1 MEAVLAALKAM
12 GEPTRMRVMALCA
25 QGDLTV
31 SELVHILGQSQ
42 PRVSRHLKLL
52 CEAGLLQ
59 RLREGSWVFH
69 RLSAGTAQSD
79 MIQRLVGLI
88 PEDDEILLRDRERL
102 DEVKRDRAEKAAEY
116 FRLNA
121 QRWGEIRALHADDKE
136 VENALLGLLNPQKED
151 DFLDIGTGTGR
162 MLEIFSRKI
171 RQGWG
176 VDLSSE
182 MLSIARAKLEEKGL
196 GNCAVRQGDMY
207 QVPFS
212 AESFD
217 LVSIHQV
224 LHYSDEPARA
234 IAEAA
239 RVLRGKGR
247 LAIVDFA
254 PHEEESLRLQHQHRR
269 LGFSEEE
276 ITRLCDDN
284 GLRITQIR
292 HLPGD
297 PLTVTLWV
305 AEKQEQPR
313 ASHEDGDQ

>member
-1 MEAVLAALKAM
+1 MERILNAFKAM

-25 QGDLTV
+25 RGDLTV

-69 RLSAGTAQSD
+69 RLAGEPQETAVA
-79 MIQRLVGLI
+79 RKLVELI
-88 PEDDEILLRDRERL
+88 PEDDELLLRDRERL
-102 DEVKRDRAEKAAEY
+102 QEVKRERAQKAAEY
-116 FRLNA
+116 FSRNA
-121 QRWGEIRALHADDKE
+121 SVWEEIRALHADDRE
-136 VENALLGLLNPQKED
+136 VEAALTDMVAPTGGE
-151 DFLDIGTGTGR
+151 DFLDIGTGTGQI
-162 MLEIFSRKI
+162 LELFADKI
-171 RQGWG
+171 NQGWG
-176 VDLSSE
+176 IDLSTD
-182 MLSIARAKLEEKGL
+182 MLAIARANLEKNKRE
-196 GNCAVRQGDMY
+196 NCAVRQGDMY

-224 LHYSDEPARA
+224 LHYSDEPVRA
-234 IAEAA
+234 ISEAA
-239 RVLRGKGR
+239 RVLRPGGK
-247 LAIVDFA
+247 LALVDFA
-254 PHEEESLRLQHQHRR
+254 PHEEESLRQQHQHRR

-276 ITRLCDDN
+276 ISSICREC
-284 GLRITQIR
+284 GLHITNVH

-305 AEKQEQPR
+305 AEKHDP
-313 ASHEDGDQ
+313 S

>member
-1 MEAVLAALKAM
+1 MDQILSALKAL

-69 RLSAGTAQSD
+69 RLSAEPAQATFVKK
-79 MIQRLVGLI
+79 LVELI
-88 PEDDEILLRDRERL
+88 PHDDEVLLRDRERL
-102 DEVKRDRAEKAAEY
+102 DEVKRERAEKASEY
-116 FRLNA
+116 FSQNA
-121 QRWGEIRALHADDKE
+121 LRWAEIRALHIDDAE
-136 VENALLGLLNPQKED
+136 VEKALLKLASPQGNEE
-151 DFLDIGTGTGR
+151 FLDIGTGTGQV
-162 MLEIFSRKI
+162 LQLFSDHI

-176 VDLSSE
+176 IDLSSD
-182 MLSIARAKLEEKGL
+182 MLSIARANLEANGKV
-196 GNCAVRQGDMY
+196 NCAVRQGDMY

-212 AESFD
+212 ADSFD

-224 LHYSDEPARA
+224 LHYADEPVRA
-234 IAEAA
+234 LAEAA
-239 RVLRGKGR
+239 RVLRQGGR

-254 PHEEESLRLQHQHRR
+254 PHEEETLRTDHQHRR
-269 LGFSEEE
+269 LGFSEKEVAD
-276 ITRLCDDN
+276 ICRDC
-284 GLRITQIR
+284 GLDIKEVQ

-305 AEKQEQPR
+305 AEKL
-313 ASHEDGDQ
+313 

>member
-1 MEAVLAALKAM
+1 MDAILTALKAL

-69 RLSAGTAQSD
+69 RLPADSKQSD
-79 MIQRLVGLI
+79 FIHRLVDLI
-88 PEDDEILLRDRERL
+88 PNDDEVLQRDRERL
-102 DEVKRDRAEKAAEY
+102 NEVKQERAEKASEY
-116 FRLNA
+116 FNQNA
-121 QRWGEIRALHADDKE
+121 QRWGEIRALHVDDKE
-136 VENALLGLLNPQKED
+136 VETILLDVLAPSKED

-162 MLEIFSRKI
+162 ILEIMSGHI

-182 MLSIARAKLEEKGL
+182 MLSIARAKLEDGEYT
-196 GNCAVRQGDMY
+196 NCAVRQGDMY

-212 AESFD
+212 GESFD

-224 LHYSDEPARA
+224 LHYSDEPSRA

-239 RVLRGKGR
+239 RVLKSGGK
-247 LAIVDFA
+247 LALVDFA
-254 PHEEESLRLQHQHRR
+254 PHEEETLRTHHQHRR
-269 LGFSEEE
+269 LGFSEDE
-276 ITRLCDDN
+276 ISRLCAEC
-284 GLRITQIR
+284 GLSVSLVK

-297 PLTVTLWV
+297 PLTVTIWV
-305 AEKQEQPR
+305 AEKK
-313 ASHEDGDQ
+313 

>member
-1 MEAVLAALKAM
+1 MDQILTALKAL

-25 QGDLTV
+25 HGDLTV

-69 RLSAGTAQSD
+69 RLSADTNQSD
-79 MIQRLVGLI
+79 FVQKLVDLI
-88 PEDDEILLRDRERL
+88 PDDDEILLRDRERL
-102 DEVKRDRAEKAAEY
+102 EEVKVERAQKAAEY
-116 FRLNA
+116 FSLNA
-121 QRWGEIRALHADDKE
+121 QRWAEIRALHADDGE
-136 VENALLGLLNPQKED
+136 VESSLYSLLQPGED
-151 DFLDIGTGTGR
+151 QDFLDIGTGTGQI
-162 MLEIFSRKI
+162 LERFAKSI

-176 VDLSSE
+176 IDLSSE
-182 MLSIARAKLEEKGL
+182 MLSIARANLEEKGI

-217 LVSIHQV
+217 MVSIHQV
-224 LHYSDEPARA
+224 LHYTDEPGRA
-234 IAEAA
+234 IGEAA
-239 RVLRGKGR
+239 RVLRTGGKLG
-247 LAIVDFA
+247 IVDFA
-254 PHEEESLRLQHQHRR
+254 PHEEETLRTQHQHRR
-269 LGFSEEE
+269 LGFSEDE
-276 ITRLCDDN
+276 ISRICREC
-284 GLRITQIR
+284 GLQVTEVK

-305 AEKQEQPR
+305 AEKNIEP
-313 ASHEDGDQ
+313 ALSGNGE

>member
-1 MEAVLAALKAM
+1 MDAILTALKAL
-12 GEPTRMRVMALCA
+12 GEPTRMRVIALCA

-31 SELVHILGQSQ
+31 SELVNILGQSQ

-69 RLSAGTAQSD
+69 RLSAEPEQAD
-79 MIQRLVGLI
+79 FVNRLVDLI
-88 PEDDEILLRDRERL
+88 PVDDEVILRDRERL
-102 DEVKRDRAEKAAEY
+102 DEVKRERADKAADY
-116 FRLNA
+116 FSQNA

-136 VENALLGLLNPQKED
+136 VEASLLELLSPKPDQ

-162 MLEIFSRKI
+162 MLEIFSKHI

-182 MLSIARAKLEEKGL
+182 MLSIARAKLED
-196 GNCAVRQGDMY
+196 GNYSNCGVRQGDMY

-212 AESFD
+212 ADSFD

-224 LHYSDEPARA
+224 LHYTDEPNRA

-239 RVLRGKGR
+239 RVLRAGGK
-247 LAIVDFA
+247 LSIIDFA
-254 PHEEESLRLQHQHRR
+254 PHEEETLRTQHQHRR

-276 ITRLCDDN
+276 ISRLCSEC
-284 GLRITQIR
+284 GLEITQVQ

-297 PLTVTLWV
+297 PLTVTIWV
-305 AEKQEQPR
+305 AQKK
-313 ASHEDGDQ
+313 

>member
-1 MEAVLAALKAM
+1 MDRILTALKAL

-69 RLSAGTAQSD
+69 RLAIDQVEAGFV
-79 MIQRLVGLI
+79 RKLVDLI
-88 PEDDEILLRDRERL
+88 PKEDEVLLRDRERL
-102 DEVKRDRAEKAAEY
+102 EEVKRERAQKAAD
-116 FRLNA
+116 FFGQNA
-121 QRWGEIRALHADDKE
+121 QRWAEIRALHADDKE
-136 VENALLGLLNPQKED
+136 VETILLETLAPDQTQ

-162 MLEIFSRKI
+162 MMEVFSPHI

-176 VDLSSE
+176 IDLSSE
-182 MLSIARAKLEEKGL
+182 MLSIARANLEEGGY

-217 LVSIHQV
+217 LVSIYQV
-224 LHYSDEPARA
+224 LHYTDEPSRA
-234 IAEAA
+234 IAEAS
-239 RVLRGKGR
+239 RVLRSGGK
-247 LAIVDFA
+247 LSIVDFA
-254 PHEEESLRLQHQHRR
+254 PHEEENLRSEYQHRR
-269 LGFSEEE
+269 LGFSESELSLLCEE
-276 ITRLCDDN
+276 S
-284 GLRITQIR
+284 GLSISQICQI
-292 HLPGD
+292 PGN
-297 PLTVTLWV
+297 PLTVTVWV
-305 AEKQEQPR
+305 ATKQ
-313 ASHEDGDQ
+313 